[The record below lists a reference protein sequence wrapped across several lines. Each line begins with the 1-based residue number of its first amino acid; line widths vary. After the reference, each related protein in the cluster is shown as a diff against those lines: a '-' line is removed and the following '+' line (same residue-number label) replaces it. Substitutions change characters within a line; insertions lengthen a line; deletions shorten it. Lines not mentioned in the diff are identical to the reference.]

1 MPIETLEA
9 LSQQCGELLQRHGWL
24 LTTAESCTGGWVAQ
38 IITAIAGS
46 SAWFERGF
54 ITYSNEAKQD
64 MLGVP
69 SEILQRHGAVSEA
82 VVLAMAQGALQH
94 SRAQVSIAISGIAGP
109 TGGSATKPVGTVWIA
124 WATPEQLFAKHFIF
138 NGDRQQ
144 VREHA
149 VRAALTELRQ
159 LLKVELFAC

>member
-9 LSQQCGELLQRHGWL
+9 LSQQCGELLQRRGWL

-54 ITYSNEAKQD
+54 VTYSNEAKQD

-69 SEILQRHGAVSEA
+69 SNILQQHGAVSEA
-82 VVLAMAQGALQH
+82 VVLAMARGALQH

-124 WATPEQLFAKHFIF
+124 WATPEQLFAKLFVF

-144 VREHA
+144 VREQA
-149 VRAALTELRQ
+149 VRVALTELRQ
-159 LLKVELFAC
+159 LLEISQR